1 MEGKLIKGRQRD
13 KISISVSFI
22 LFLMAFMTSKQKIL
36 GSKDIDNRDG
46 RLADQVET
54 TLQEYRST
62 LFIILMEP

>member
-1 MEGKLIKGRQRD
+1 
-13 KISISVSFI
+13 
-22 LFLMAFMTSKQKIL
+22 MAYMTSKQKIL

-62 LFIILMEP
+62 HFIILMEP